1 MARRGI
7 ANYEPA
13 QPNEFNIFWQEILIK
28 QAYDLPPKSQGHFR
42 EVTTTNR
49 ELLKHPR
56 DFALAAKSRELRAA
70 LAEPSGCFGLAGRS
84 SWHYNVHRPLGRKA
98 MELGP
103 RMAENICGTGIK
115 KS

>member
-1 MARRGI
+1 M
-7 ANYEPA
+7 E
-13 QPNEFNIFWQEILIK
+13 
-28 QAYDLPPKSQGHFR
+28 LPG
-42 EVTTTNR
+42 

-70 LAEPSGCFGLAGRS
+70 LAEPSGCFGRAGRS